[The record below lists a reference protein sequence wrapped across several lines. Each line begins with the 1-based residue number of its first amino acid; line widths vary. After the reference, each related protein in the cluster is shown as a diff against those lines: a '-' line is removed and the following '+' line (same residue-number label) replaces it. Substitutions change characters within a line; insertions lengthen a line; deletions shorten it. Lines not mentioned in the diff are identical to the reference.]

1 MNFLERYN
9 HEKNIRYK
17 SFEFALIEAYKRNH
31 KTIVET
37 GVARGKVKF
46 LFFSK
51 INWKDGM
58 STLIFSEYARYVD
71 GHLHACDTNP
81 KSIKYAKKF
90 TNKFKNNVTFYLED
104 SVSFLGNFKKKI
116 DFLYLDSLDAQYP
129 NASEHQLNEIKNSIN
144 ILHKNSLIL
153 LDDKGGKT
161 NLSKNYML
169 DNGLTIIN
177 ETEQQILLSIN
188 SKYG

>member
-1 MNFLERYN
+1 MLFLNKYN
-9 HEKNIRYK
+9 IPKNIRFN
-17 SFEFALIEAYKRNH
+17 SFKFALEEAFRRNL
-31 KTIVET
+31 KIIVET
-37 GVARGKVKF
+37 GVARGKQNF

-51 INWKDGM
+51 VNWKDGM

-71 GHLHACDTNP
+71 GHLHACDINP
-81 KSIKYAKKF
+81 RNIKNAKKF
-90 TNKFKNNVTFYLED
+90 TNKFKDKVTFYLED
-104 SVSFLGNFKKKI
+104 SVSFLRNFNKEI
-116 DFLYLDSLDAQYP
+116 DFLYLDSLDAQYS
-129 NASEHQLNEIKNSIN
+129 NASEHQLNEIKNSIK

-177 ETEQQILLSIN
+177 ETKQQILFSV
-188 SKYG
+188 